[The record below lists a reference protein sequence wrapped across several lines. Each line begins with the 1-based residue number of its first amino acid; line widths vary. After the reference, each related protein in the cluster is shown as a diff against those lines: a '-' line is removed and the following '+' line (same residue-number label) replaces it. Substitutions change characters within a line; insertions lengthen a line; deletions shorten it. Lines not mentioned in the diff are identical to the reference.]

1 MVISCNR
8 SLENA
13 LSIINRNG
21 IIPSSINPFVLADIL
36 EDYLSGKLE
45 DSEMTVE
52 ILGQRYELN
61 RGLIYDFA

>member
-61 RGLIYDFA
+61 RGLIYEFV